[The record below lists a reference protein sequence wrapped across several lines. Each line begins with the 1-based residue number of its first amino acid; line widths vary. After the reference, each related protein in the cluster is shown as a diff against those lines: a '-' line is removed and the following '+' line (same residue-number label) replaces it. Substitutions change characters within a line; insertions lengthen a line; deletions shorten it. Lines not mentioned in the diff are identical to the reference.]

1 MKKTL
6 LSLLLAITMLILF
19 AVPTFAAGGS
29 LSATATTSEDGTS
42 FTIDLVVNNNPG
54 VIALTGKV
62 SYDSKVVKLT
72 SAKSGVVYE
81 TPFMT
86 SQSLDVNPYQIIW
99 MDATARKNNVTNGV
113 LATYTFEVLKNAPNG
128 ESEIKFEVAE
138 AVNRDKG
145 DVTFTPCSFKIN
157 VKGTVSE
164 GESSLSATAS
174 GNVSAST
181 QNKIPN
187 NQTIIVQKPLTDNTV
202 NTNSTTSQTESATIN
217 TESTETDSSILTIGG
232 SSETI
237 NSDYEDDFGEDG
249 FEGSNNNRTVITI
262 VVIAAVLAL
271 GLGVTATALYFR
283 KKSGK

>member
-6 LSLLLAITMLILF
+6 LSLLLAITMLVLL
-19 AVPTFAAGGS
+19 AVPTFAAGGN
-29 LSATATTSEDGTS
+29 LSATATPSADGTS
-42 FTIDLVVNNNPG
+42 FTIDLIVNDNPG
-54 VIALTGKV
+54 IIALTGKV
-62 SYDSKVVKLT
+62 IYDSKVVKLT
-72 SAKSGVVYE
+72 SAKSGVVFE
-81 TPFMT
+81 NPFMT
-86 SQSLDVNPYQIIW
+86 SQSLEVNPYQIIW

-128 ESEIKFEVAE
+128 ESEIKFEIAE

-164 GESSLSATAS
+164 EQSTPANSTTSGSNSST
-174 GNVSAST
+174 T

-187 NQTIIVQKPLTDNTV
+187 SQTIEVQKPLTDNTV
-202 NTNSTTSQTESATIN
+202 STESTTSKVEN
-217 TESTETDSSILTIGG
+217 TESTTETDSSLLTIGG
-232 SSETI
+232 SSVPTA
-237 NSDYEDDFGEDG
+237 SDYEDDFGEDG

-262 VVIAAVLAL
+262 AVIAVVLAL